1 MNKVILLLALVT
13 VTQIIPAVLFKF
25 GSRGKS
31 GKSRRW
37 LVCFLLGNVVGIT
50 SMVFGVEVY
59 GLMPDNANLAG
70 ALMGGLSFIAI
81 QISLAA
87 IFRSRLNILE
97 ICGVGLVAA
106 GLFIAAFYAQ
116 EGTIVERDSVAEEA
130 ASLPEAT
137 AN

>member
-1 MNKVILLLALVT
+1 MIKVILLLALVT
-13 VTQIIPAVLFKF
+13 ITQVIPAVLFKF

-37 LVCFLLGNVVGIT
+37 LVCFLLGNAVGIT
-50 SMVFGVEVY
+50 SMVFAIEVY
-59 GLMPDNANLAG
+59 GVMPDNANLAG
-70 ALMGGLSFIAI
+70 ALLGGLPFIAI

-87 IFRSRLNILE
+87 IFRSKLNILE
-97 ICGVGLVAA
+97 ICGIGLVAA
-106 GLFIAAFYAQ
+106 GLCIAAFNAQ

-130 ASLPEAT
+130 ASLPEAM